1 MLENWFLEQTQEPP
15 VLASNPQ
22 VLEAFGVIVTGG
34 SLVVEECYDGQTNG
48 RTDGWTDRASV
59 SQSVVA
65 RWPREKTRKAGLCCW
80 RSCCALCLKSRFLAV
95 EDFLGSGPVETTIR

>member
-1 MLENWFLEQTQEPP
+1 MLVLFDSEEPP

-34 SLVVEECYDGQTNG
+34 SLVVEECYDGQTNE
-48 RTDGWTDRASV
+48 RTDERTDRASV

-65 RWPREKTRKAGLCCW
+65 RWPREKTKKAGLCCW

-95 EDFLGSGPVETTIR
+95 EDFFGERSRGDYDPV

>member
-1 MLENWFLEQTQEPP
+1 MLVLFDSEEPP

-34 SLVVEECYDGQTNG
+34 SLVVEECYDGQTNE
-48 RTDGWTDRASV
+48 RTDERTDRASV

-65 RWPREKTRKAGLCCW
+65 RWPREKTKKAGLCCW
-80 RSCCALCLKSRFLAV
+80 RSCCALCLKSCFLAV
-95 EDFLGSGPVETTIR
+95 EDFFGERSRGETTIR